1 MKKRMRRAVSLML
14 LCLLLTPCMAIS
26 ADAAFRDVPAGHPA
40 STSIRRCVELG
51 FFKGEQP
58 DRFGLGHPM
67 TRAGFAVVLG
77 RFFGWEPVKGL
88 DSPFQDVP
96 ASSWYAGAVQAAYDH
111 GAFTRQS
118 DTFRP
123 TDPVTREELA
133 VVLVRALGYG
143 TIAGLVQDLPMP
155 FRDVDTNGGYIT
167 MAWELG
173 LMEGTSATAFSPE
186 RPATREELA
195 TILMRLYDKLH
206 APAVGKVGVAA
217 GAEDLPDLSGFQ
229 AVAVAEGKLLYQEG
243 SVRMTAESDL
253 AETAALRQAVKAAG
267 AAELLY
273 APGTANILRGSVDE
287 TARMLAE
294 TVSAGGYAGVL
305 LDVPGVTYEQRKSL
319 TTLVSALD
327 RALKGKLVY
336 VTAEAPVR
344 QKDGGYDYTA
354 LAEKADRL
362 VVRVAP
368 GSGRSGGIPTA
379 PLEPLEEVYYAMGR
393 LKDQVGAEKLSLLL
407 TTANRVWTGGRNGE
421 LLSSRETAALL
432 EKSQI
437 DGYYSDRYACAY
449 LSGSLDR
456 QELVVWY
463 LDERSVAERAELL
476 HCFGVD
482 QICFSQLNGLLPE
495 VLKAAR

>member
-96 ASSWYAGAVQAAYDH
+96 ASSWYAGAVQAAYHH

-123 TDPVTREELA
+123 ADPVTREELA

-173 LMEGTSATAFSPE
+173 LMEGTSATAFS
-186 RPATREELA
+186 
-195 TILMRLYDKLH
+195 
-206 APAVGKVGVAA
+206 
-217 GAEDLPDLSGFQ
+217 
-229 AVAVAEGKLLYQEG
+229 
-243 SVRMTAESDL
+243 
-253 AETAALRQAVKAAG
+253 
-267 AAELLY
+267 
-273 APGTANILRGSVDE
+273 
-287 TARMLAE
+287 
-294 TVSAGGYAGVL
+294 
-305 LDVPGVTYEQRKSL
+305 
-319 TTLVSALD
+319 
-327 RALKGKLVY
+327 
-336 VTAEAPVR
+336 
-344 QKDGGYDYTA
+344 
-354 LAEKADRL
+354 
-362 VVRVAP
+362 
-368 GSGRSGGIPTA
+368 RSGLRP
-379 PLEPLEEVYYAMGR
+379 
-393 LKDQVGAEKLSLLL
+393 
-407 TTANRVWTGGRNGE
+407 
-421 LLSSRETAALL
+421 
-432 EKSQI
+432 EKSWQ
-437 DGYYSDRYACAY
+437 
-449 LSGSLDR
+449 
-456 QELVVWY
+456 
-463 LDERSVAERAELL
+463 RS
-476 HCFGVD
+476 
-482 QICFSQLNGLLPE
+482 
-495 VLKAAR
+495 